1 MQCGSKRSILSG
13 VSKWIFSIRHNYKRA
28 YNSDAGGVTTMS
40 PTSRILIVDDTP
52 SIHEDFRKIL
62 TLPAGIGVDLDE
74 MADSLFG
81 KSEQAA
87 VYKAIDYELNS
98 AFQGEEAL
106 EMIEKAEA
114 EGRGYSLVF
123 MDVRMPP
130 GLDGIKT
137 IAKIWERFPNM
148 EIVICTAY
156 SDYSWIDI
164 IDILGPSDHLLV
176 LKKPFDADEAQQMA
190 LAMTRRAENML
201 IQSKRILRLEG
212 SLDECNANVCDLK
225 KQLNN
230 K

>member
-1 MQCGSKRSILSG
+1 
-13 VSKWIFSIRHNYKRA
+13 
-28 YNSDAGGVTTMS
+28 MS
-40 PTSRILIVDDTP
+40 ASSRILIVDDTP
-52 SIHEDFRKIL
+52 SIHEDFHKIL
-62 TLPAGIGVDLDE
+62 TIPEEVSGSFDE

-81 KSEQAA
+81 RTEQDA
-87 VYKAIDYELNS
+87 VYKAINYELNS

-137 IAKIWERFPNM
+137 ISKIWERYPSM
-148 EIVICTAY
+148 EVVICTAY

-190 LAMTRRAENML
+190 LAMTRRADASRKQRKHLLN
-201 IQSKRILRLEG
+201 LE
-212 SLDECNANVCDLK
+212 ANLEDCHADVSNLK
-225 KQLNN
+225 NKLNN
-230 K
+230 KK

>member
-1 MQCGSKRSILSG
+1 MKNN
-13 VSKWIFSIRHNYKRA
+13 K
-28 YNSDAGGVTTMS
+28 
-40 PTSRILIVDDTP
+40 ILIVDDTP

-62 TLPAGIGVDLDE
+62 MSSNTSAGDLDE

-81 KSEQAA
+81 TTEQDP
-87 VYKAIDYELNS
+87 VFKDINYELES

-106 EMIEKAEA
+106 KMIEKAEL
-114 EGRGYSLVF
+114 EGDGYSLIF

-137 IAKIWERFPNM
+137 IAKIWEQYPSM

-156 SDYSWIDI
+156 SDYSWVDI

-190 LAMTRRAENML
+190 LAMTRRAAKSSEQLRQIDSLKSSLYECHENVE
-201 IQSKRILRLEG
+201 R
-212 SLDECNANVCDLK
+212 LK
-225 KQLNN
+225 KEIED
-230 K
+230 KKI

>member
-1 MQCGSKRSILSG
+1 MK
-13 VSKWIFSIRHNYKRA
+13 N
-28 YNSDAGGVTTMS
+28 N
-40 PTSRILIVDDTP
+40 RILIVDDTP

-62 TLPAGIGVDLDE
+62 MTTDQVGQDLDD

-81 KSEQAA
+81 KTDQDP
-87 VYKAIDYELNS
+87 VYKDIQYQLES

-106 EMIEKAEA
+106 KMIEQAEM
-114 EGRGYSLVF
+114 EGDGYSLVF

-137 IAKIWERFPNM
+137 ISRIWEQYPSM

-156 SDYSWIDI
+156 SDYSWVDI

-190 LAMTRRAENML
+190 LAMTRRAGKTNEQNAYINKLTTNLNDCNVNVDML
-201 IQSKRILRLEG
+201 KRELA
-212 SLDECNANVCDLK
+212 DK
-225 KQLNN
+225 N

>member
-1 MQCGSKRSILSG
+1 
-13 VSKWIFSIRHNYKRA
+13 
-28 YNSDAGGVTTMS
+28 MS
-40 PTSRILIVDDTP
+40 ESSRILIVDDTP

-62 TLPAGIGVDLDE
+62 ALPEEVSEDLDE

-81 KSEQAA
+81 RTEQDA
-87 VYKAIDYELNS
+87 VYKTINYELNS

-106 EMIEKAEA
+106 EMIEAAEA

-137 IAKIWERFPNM
+137 ISKIWERYPSM

-156 SDYSWIDI
+156 SDYSWVDI

-190 LAMTRRAENML
+190 LAMTRRANASL
-201 IQSKRILRLEG
+201 VQRKHISTLEVN
-212 SLDECNANVCDLK
+212 LEDCHANVSNLRN
-225 KQLNN
+225 QLSN
-230 K
+230 KE

>member
-1 MQCGSKRSILSG
+1 MMNG
-13 VSKWIFSIRHNYKRA
+13 N
-28 YNSDAGGVTTMS
+28 
-40 PTSRILIVDDTP
+40 SRILIVDDTP

-62 TLPAGIGVDLDE
+62 TTPGSMGEDLE
-74 MADSLFG
+74 VMADSLFG
-81 KSEQAA
+81 HSEQDP
-87 VYKAIDYELNS
+87 VYKELNYELNS

-114 EGRGYSLVF
+114 EGNGYSLVF

-137 IAKIWERFPNM
+137 IAKIWERYPSM

-156 SDYSWIDI
+156 SDYSWVDI

-190 LAMTRRAENML
+190 LAMTKRAANAL
-201 IQSKRILRLEG
+201 IQKNHIDRLEENLQ
-212 SLDECNANVCDLK
+212 SCNENVSRLK
-225 KQLNN
+225 NQINVN
-230 K
+230 E

>member
-1 MQCGSKRSILSG
+1 
-13 VSKWIFSIRHNYKRA
+13 
-28 YNSDAGGVTTMS
+28 MS
-40 PTSRILIVDDTP
+40 NNKILIVDDTP

-62 TLPAGIGVDLDE
+62 MTNDNSGKDLDM

-81 KSEQAA
+81 STDQDP
-87 VYKAIDYELNS
+87 VYKNINYELES

-106 EMIEKAEA
+106 EMIEKAEL
-114 EGRGYSLVF
+114 EGDGYSLVF

-137 IAKIWERFPNM
+137 IAKIWEQYPSM

-164 IDILGPSDHLLV
+164 VDILGPSDHLLV

-190 LAMTRRAENML
+190 LAMTRRAAKASE
-201 IQSKRILRLEG
+201 Q
-212 SLDECNANVCDLK
+212 K
-225 KQLNN
+225 KQIQTLKSNLYECYAN
-230 K
+230 FEKFKKGLEDKNTEEDN

>member
-1 MQCGSKRSILSG
+1 MK
-13 VSKWIFSIRHNYKRA
+13 N
-28 YNSDAGGVTTMS
+28 N
-40 PTSRILIVDDTP
+40 RILIVDDSP

-62 TLPAGIGVDLDE
+62 MTNDSIGRDLDD

-81 KSEQAA
+81 KTRQDP
-87 VYKAIDYELNS
+87 VYKDINYELES

-106 EMIEKAEA
+106 KMIEKAEL
-114 EGRGYSLVF
+114 EGDGYSLVF

-137 IAKIWERFPNM
+137 ISKIWEQYPSM

-156 SDYSWIDI
+156 SDYSWVDI

-190 LAMTRRAENML
+190 LAMTRRAGKTSEQKAHISTLTTDLDDCHFNME
-201 IQSKRILRLEG
+201 I
-212 SLDECNANVCDLK
+212 LK
-225 KQLNN
+225 KELAD
-230 K
+230 KDK

>member
-1 MQCGSKRSILSG
+1 MKNNR
-13 VSKWIFSIRHNYKRA
+13 V
-28 YNSDAGGVTTMS
+28 
-40 PTSRILIVDDTP
+40 LIVDDTP

-62 TLPAGIGVDLDE
+62 SASDASSEDLDA

-81 KSEQAA
+81 KTEQDP
-87 VYKAIDYELNS
+87 VYKEINYELES

-106 EMIEKAEA
+106 KMIEKAEL
-114 EGRGYSLVF
+114 EGKGYALVF

-137 IAKIWERFPNM
+137 IAKIWEQYPSM

-156 SDYSWIDI
+156 SDYSWVDI

-190 LAMTRRAENML
+190 LAMTRRAGKASEQKKYINTL
-201 IQSKRILRLEG
+201 TSDLQLCHGNVDKLTKELE
-212 SLDECNANVCDLK
+212 DKD
-225 KQLNN
+225 
-230 K
+230 

>member
-1 MQCGSKRSILSG
+1 
-13 VSKWIFSIRHNYKRA
+13 
-28 YNSDAGGVTTMS
+28 MS
-40 PTSRILIVDDTP
+40 NNKILIVDDTP

-62 TLPAGIGVDLDE
+62 MTNDSSGKDLDM

-81 KSEQAA
+81 STSQDP
-87 VYKAIDYELNS
+87 VYKNINYELES

-106 EMIEKAEA
+106 KMIEKAEL
-114 EGRGYSLVF
+114 EGDGYSLVF

-137 IAKIWERFPNM
+137 IAKIWEQYPSM

-190 LAMTRRAENML
+190 LAMTRRSAKTSKQNKQIQTLKSNLHECHENFEKFKNEL
-201 IQSKRILRLEG
+201 KDKNTEG
-212 SLDECNANVCDLK
+212 
-225 KQLNN
+225 NN
-230 K
+230 

>member
-1 MQCGSKRSILSG
+1 MK
-13 VSKWIFSIRHNYKRA
+13 HNR
-28 YNSDAGGVTTMS
+28 V
-40 PTSRILIVDDTP
+40 LIVDDTP

-62 TLPAGIGVDLDE
+62 MATDSSTGDLDE

-81 KSEQAA
+81 ASEQDP
-87 VYKAIDYELNS
+87 VYKEINYELES

-106 EMIEKAEA
+106 KMIEKAED
-114 EGRGYSLVF
+114 EGEGYSLVF

-137 IAKIWERFPNM
+137 IAKIWEKYPSM

-156 SDYSWIDI
+156 SDYSWVDI

-190 LAMTRRAENML
+190 LAMTRRAGKATEQEKYIHTLKSNL
-201 IQSKRILRLEG
+201 QDCHG
-212 SLDECNANVCDLK
+212 NVVKLK
-225 KQLNN
+225 KELAE
-230 K
+230 KK

>member
-1 MQCGSKRSILSG
+1 
-13 VSKWIFSIRHNYKRA
+13 
-28 YNSDAGGVTTMS
+28 MS
-40 PTSRILIVDDTP
+40 ASSRILIVDDTP

-62 TLPAGIGVDLDE
+62 TLPKEIGVDLDE

-81 KSEQAA
+81 RTEQDA
-87 VYKAIDYELNS
+87 VYKTIDYELNS

-106 EMIEKAEA
+106 QMIESAEA

-137 IAKIWERFPNM
+137 IAKIWERYPSM

-190 LAMTRRAENML
+190 LAMTRRAKASL
-201 IQSKRILRLEG
+201 TQRKHISKLEDNLE
-212 SLDECNANVCDLK
+212 SCHADVSDLK
-225 KQLNN
+225 SKLNN

>member
-1 MQCGSKRSILSG
+1 MK
-13 VSKWIFSIRHNYKRA
+13 N
-28 YNSDAGGVTTMS
+28 N
-40 PTSRILIVDDTP
+40 RILIVDDTP

-62 TLPAGIGVDLDE
+62 MATDPMGRDLDD

-81 KSEQAA
+81 KTEQDP
-87 VYKAIDYELNS
+87 VYKDIQYQLES

-106 EMIEKAEA
+106 KMIEKAEL
-114 EGRGYSLVF
+114 EGDGYSLVF

-137 IAKIWERFPNM
+137 ISRIWEQYPSM

-156 SDYSWIDI
+156 SDYSWVDI

-190 LAMTRRAENML
+190 LAMTRRAG
-201 IQSKRILRLEG
+201 KTLEQKEYINA
-212 SLDECNANVCDLK
+212 LTTNLNDCNVNVDMLK
-225 KQLNN
+225 KELADKN

>member
-1 MQCGSKRSILSG
+1 MK
-13 VSKWIFSIRHNYKRA
+13 N
-28 YNSDAGGVTTMS
+28 N
-40 PTSRILIVDDTP
+40 RILIVDDTP

-62 TLPAGIGVDLDE
+62 MTNDDTGRDLDD

-81 KSEQAA
+81 KTEQDP
-87 VYKAIDYELNS
+87 VYKDIQYQLES

-106 EMIEKAEA
+106 TMIEKAEL
-114 EGRGYSLVF
+114 EGDGYSLVF

-137 IAKIWERFPNM
+137 ISRIWEQYPSM

-156 SDYSWIDI
+156 SDYSWVDI

-190 LAMTRRAENML
+190 LAMTRRAGKTSEQNAY
-201 IQSKRILRLEG
+201 IS
-212 SLDECNANVCDLK
+212 SLTTNLNECHDNVDNLK
-225 KQLNN
+225 KELAD
-230 K
+230 KRK

>member
-1 MQCGSKRSILSG
+1 
-13 VSKWIFSIRHNYKRA
+13 
-28 YNSDAGGVTTMS
+28 MS
-40 PTSRILIVDDTP
+40 ASSRILIVDDTP

-62 TLPAGIGVDLDE
+62 TLPDEMGEDLNQ

-81 KSEQAA
+81 STGQDA
-87 VYKAIDYELNS
+87 VYKTTSYELNS

-106 EMIEKAEA
+106 EMIESAEA

-137 IAKIWERFPNM
+137 ISRIWERYPSM

-156 SDYSWIDI
+156 SDYSWGDI
-164 IDILGPSDHLLV
+164 VDILGPSDHLLV

-190 LAMTRRAENML
+190 LAMTRRAKTSLTQRKHISN
-201 IQSKRILRLEG
+201 LEVNLEDCHADV
-212 SLDECNANVCDLK
+212 SDLK

-230 K
+230 KK

>member
-1 MQCGSKRSILSG
+1 MGES
-13 VSKWIFSIRHNYKRA
+13 
-28 YNSDAGGVTTMS
+28 
-40 PTSRILIVDDTP
+40 SRILIVDDTP

-62 TLPAGIGVDLDE
+62 TLPEEMTQDLDQ

-81 KSEQAA
+81 KTEQDA
-87 VYKAIDYELNS
+87 VYKTINYELNS

-137 IAKIWERFPNM
+137 ISKIWERYPAM

-156 SDYSWIDI
+156 SDYS
-164 IDILGPSDHLLV
+164 
-176 LKKPFDADEAQQMA
+176 
-190 LAMTRRAENML
+190 
-201 IQSKRILRLEG
+201 
-212 SLDECNANVCDLK
+212 
-225 KQLNN
+225 
-230 K
+230 